1 VRSAPGGTQGEA
13 ELSLAGTPPSDPGHA
28 PAGSIRAQGL
38 SCRYGKLPILQGI
51 DFELCPPQT
60 VAIVGVNGAGKSS
73 FIKLLLGLLPVA
85 AGAAVIGG
93 HDVTSAAARASLAF
107 LPERFLPPQHLTGR
121 EFLRLARRLYR
132 LPPDPAREA
141 QMLTALELEAA
152 TLDRRVGALS
162 KGMAQKLGLVAVLC
176 SGRPLLVLDEP
187 FSGLDPLARAAL
199 LAALAAHRAGG
210 GSLLYTTHALA
221 DVPRLAERLL
231 LLHAGRVRFDGTPA
245 ALCAA
250 MGCADLEAAWLACVR
265 DQSRPERAG

>member
-1 VRSAPGGTQGEA
+1 VKSRSGCAQGEA
-13 ELSLAGTPPSDPGHA
+13 ELSFAGVPPSDPGHA
-28 PAGSIRAQGL
+28 PAGFIRARGL
-38 SCRYGKLPILQGI
+38 ACHYGRVAILQGI

-85 AGAAVIGG
+85 AGTAVIDG
-93 HDVTSAAARASLAF
+93 HDLTSAAARAGLAF

-121 EFLRLARRLYR
+121 EFLRLARRIYR
-132 LPPDPAREA
+132 APRDSACEA
-141 QMLTALELEAA
+141 QLLAALDLEAA
-152 TLDRRVGALS
+152 VLERRVGALS

-199 LAALAAHRAGG
+199 LAALSAHRASG

-231 LLHAGRVRFDGTPA
+231 LLHAGRVLFDGTPA

-250 MGCADLEAAWLACVR
+250 MGCADLESAWLACLQGAV
-265 DQSRPERAG
+265 EA